1 MSDEISGIIFND
13 GETYERYMGVW
24 SRKVGAQFI
33 DWVRFPNSLD
43 FLDVGC
49 GNGAFSV
56 QIDELCSPSSISGID
71 PSPAQIEFARSRKI
85 NVSSSFEVGD
95 SMDLPYQ
102 NEKFDVSLMALV
114 IFFVPDPKKGVV
126 EMARVT
132 KSGGI
137 LAAYAWDVNS
147 GGLPMEPMH
156 KIMREMGIK
165 YPLPP
170 STEASQISEMK
181 KLWES
186 VGMTDV
192 ETTTFDVE
200 RSFKSFE
207 EYWAIS
213 SLGPS
218 VIGALNELPSEVV
231 DDIKSNLNETLERD
245 KDNKIVSRAFANAV
259 KGIKPAGLAQN

>member
-1 MSDEISGIIFND
+1 MSDNISGIIFND

-114 IFFVPDPKKGVV
+114 IFFIPDPKKGVT

-137 LAAYAWDVNS
+137 LAAYAWDVTS

-156 KIMREMGIK
+156 KIMREMGIE

-170 STEASQISEMK
+170 SLEASQKTVMKEIWTNLGISE
-181 KLWES
+181 
-186 VGMTDV
+186 V
-192 ETTTFDVE
+192 ETTTFDVK
-200 RSFKSFE
+200 RSFNNFND
-207 EYWAIS
+207 YWSIS
-213 SLGPS
+213 SVGPS
-218 VIGALNELPSEVV
+218 VAGTLKSLSTETVDEIKLKLNTS
-231 DDIKSNLNETLERD
+231 LERD
-245 KDNKIVSRAFANAV
+245 ADNNIITYAFANAV
-259 KGIKPAGLAQN
+259 KRIKTK

>member
-1 MSDEISGIIFND
+1 MSDDISGIIFND

-33 DWVRFPNSLD
+33 DWVKFPNSLD
-43 FLDVGC
+43 FLDIGC

-56 QIDELCSPSSISGID
+56 QIDELCRPSSISGID
-71 PSPAQIEFARSRKI
+71 PSPDQIEFARSRKI
-85 NVSSSFEVGD
+85 NVSSSFKVGD
-95 SMDLPYQ
+95 AMDLPYE

-114 IFFVPDPKKGVV
+114 IFFVPDPKKGVT

-137 LAAYAWDVNS
+137 LGAYAWDVIS

-170 STEASQISEMK
+170 SKEASQISEMK

-186 VGMTDV
+186 IGMTDV
-192 ETTTFDVE
+192 ETSTFHVE
-200 RSFKSFE
+200 RSFQNFE

-218 VIGALNELPSEVV
+218 VIGALKELSSEVV
-231 DDIKSNLNETLERD
+231 DDIKSRLNGTLERD
-245 KDNKIVSRAFANAV
+245 KDNRIVCRAFANAV
-259 KGIKPAGLAQN
+259 KGIKTGRFAQN

>member
-1 MSDEISGIIFND
+1 MSENISGIIFND

-33 DWVRFPNSLD
+33 DWVRFPSSLN

-56 QIDELCSPSSISGID
+56 QIDELCGPSSISGID
-71 PSPAQIEFARSRKI
+71 PSIAQIEFARKRNI

-95 SMDLPYQ
+95 SMELPYQ
-102 NEKFDVSLMALV
+102 NEQFDVSLMALV
-114 IFFVPDPKKGVV
+114 IFFLPDPKKGVT

-132 KSGGI
+132 KPGGI
-137 LAAYAWDVNS
+137 LAAYAWDVIS

-170 STEASQISEMK
+170 NIEASQK
-181 KLWES
+181 
-186 VGMTDV
+186 
-192 ETTTFDVE
+192 
-200 RSFKSFE
+200 
-207 EYWAIS
+207 
-213 SLGPS
+213 
-218 VIGALNELPSEVV
+218 
-231 DDIKSNLNETLERD
+231 
-245 KDNKIVSRAFANAV
+245 
-259 KGIKPAGLAQN
+259 

>member
-1 MSDEISGIIFND
+1 MSDDISGIIFND

-114 IFFVPDPKKGVV
+114 IFFVPDPKKGVT

-132 KSGGI
+132 KPGGI
-137 LAAYAWDVNS
+137 LAAYAWDVIS

-170 STEASQISEMK
+170 SIEASQKSEMK
-181 KLWES
+181 KLWKNI
-186 VGMTDV
+186 GMTEV
-192 ETTTFDVE
+192 ETSTFYVE

-218 VIGALNELPSEVV
+218 VIGALNELSSEVV
-231 DDIKSNLNETLERD
+231 DGIKLKLNETLDRD
-245 KDNKIVSRAFANAV
+245 KDNNIVSRAFANAV
-259 KGIKPAGLAQN
+259 KGIKAGGIAEN

>member
-1 MSDEISGIIFND
+1 MSDDISGIIFND

-95 SMDLPYQ
+95 SMALPYQ
-102 NEKFDVSLMALV
+102 NEKFHVSLMALV
-114 IFFVPDPKKGVV
+114 IFFVPDPKKGVT

-132 KSGGI
+132 KPGGI
-137 LAAYAWDVNS
+137 LAAYAWDVIS

-170 STEASQISEMK
+170 SPEASQKSEMK
-181 KLWES
+181 KLWKNI
-186 VGMTDV
+186 GMTEV
-192 ETTTFDVE
+192 ETSTFHVE

-218 VIGALNELPSEVV
+218 VIGALNELSSEVV
-231 DDIKSNLNETLERD
+231 DSIKSKLTKTLERD

-259 KGIKPAGLAQN
+259 KGIKTGGIADN

>member
-1 MSDEISGIIFND
+1 
-13 GETYERYMGVW
+13 
-24 SRKVGAQFI
+24 
-33 DWVRFPNSLD
+33 
-43 FLDVGC
+43 
-49 GNGAFSV
+49 
-56 QIDELCSPSSISGID
+56 
-71 PSPAQIEFARSRKI
+71 
-85 NVSSSFEVGD
+85 
-95 SMDLPYQ
+95 
-102 NEKFDVSLMALV
+102 
-114 IFFVPDPKKGVV
+114 
-126 EMARVT
+126 
-132 KSGGI
+132 
-137 LAAYAWDVNS
+137 
-147 GGLPMEPMH
+147 MEPMH

-231 DDIKSNLNETLERD
+231 DDIKSKLNETLERD

-259 KGIKPAGLAQN
+259 KGIKTAGLAQN